1 MDEQL
6 HVFVTG
12 RVQGV
17 GFRQAT
23 CAEASRLAITGWV
36 RNLSDARVE
45 ALFCGTHETLDL
57 MRAWCQQG
65 PAFAQVNSIDARFE
79 SCTSEYTHFTI
90 HD

>member
-6 HVFVTG
+6 HVILKG

-23 CAEASRLAITGWV
+23 CSEASRLGITGWV
-36 RNLSDARVE
+36 RNRSDGRVE

-57 MRAWCQQG
+57 IRSWCQQG
-65 PAFAQVNSIDARFE
+65 PAFAQVDTIDARFE
-79 SCTSEYTHFTI
+79 SGTSDYTHFTI
-90 HD
+90 RY